1 MGEGA
6 GEQRSVMYLPGGGVV
21 GVGPPQLHQYISKTH
36 VRACE
41 KYTKKSS
48 DPHSSFFYK
57 YITGRDAT
65 ADGTTT
71 SSSIAAGMIAAT
83 QPLLQNISW
92 R

>member
-1 MGEGA
+1 MAANYKTCYHGFYIVSSDDL
-6 GEQRSVMYLPGGGVV
+6 RGVV

-57 YITGRDAT
+57 YITD
-65 ADGTTT
+65 
-71 SSSIAAGMIAAT
+71 S
-83 QPLLQNISW
+83 
-92 R
+92 